1 MITDISIKNFKGFT
15 DLNIN
20 GLSRLTLIAG
30 KNNVGKTNILEAL
43 YMLHDNQ
50 APDMSLKHRIFRGL
64 PDIKNDSQE
73 LWSSLFYNYD
83 LNNTIYISINKSTEE
98 LGLKL
103 KYNSN
108 FNPRTIPFEPTMSNS
123 EHNWNVGQTSSL
135 YIELIYSGIPV
146 QKSNV
151 YIVGSKFFMNKE
163 PMQNELNGAG
173 SEDGTGFG
181 CGSACGHGL
190 IMPKIKH
197 VNFIFAHSRTTSQ
210 E

>member
-83 LNNTIYISINKSTEE
+83 LNNTIYISINKST
-98 LGLKL
+98 
-103 KYNSN
+103 
-108 FNPRTIPFEPTMSNS
+108 
-123 EHNWNVGQTSSL
+123 
-135 YIELIYSGIPV
+135 
-146 QKSNV
+146 
-151 YIVGSKFFMNKE
+151 
-163 PMQNELNGAG
+163 
-173 SEDGTGFG
+173 
-181 CGSACGHGL
+181 
-190 IMPKIKH
+190 
-197 VNFIFAHSRTTSQ
+197 
-210 E
+210 